1 MRESATAPALLRF
14 PLSRKIRIRKI
25 TMTELVSSMADKIDR
40 TVQRVIPLAYRV
52 RRTGRRLVRRA
63 LRKPRSVSEGPNLL
77 PLLIQVL
84 ASFTKADGVIME
96 EEIDSSLG
104 FLRYDYPEAVYS
116 ELRQLFRQALY
127 EQQDLAVMAQKLGAQ
142 LSTERKIMLGVQL
155 YDLISQAGLKQEQVV
170 QFYSFMSQLGMAAQA
185 IDIVYQLNASE
196 DSDPSIYQRG
206 ASPLESLSF
215 GTNGKADV
223 TLKNLTDN
231 DRLLAF
237 RYHDLIL
244 LNNYSGQNVSVRG
257 RPLVRGGFCRIYP
270 GQRILVGDQVLSYQD
285 LAQYFNAKKN
295 VSLPQI
301 FIRVNGDSDE
311 VELERARTRE
321 TALEVTFGLK
331 VKVKALKDVDAELN
345 GTHLRAGTLVH
356 ATLQDRIVFHN
367 DSELDLLDLRRRA
380 RALGGRFQLKASKSE
395 YLVSN
400 NPSLLEADDILLSP
414 GTAGDV
420 LLKIFCDYDKR
431 IGTLEVLEADRPI
444 MVGETN
450 VRTTSPLK
458 DGDTIRID
466 VGQFLKCN
474 FSERIIEEERNII
487 RTLEVSE
494 VTHRFGGGEIGL
506 EGISFNVVRG
516 ELVCVMGA
524 SGSGKSTLLRVL
536 AGQLEPTSGQVLL
549 NNQSLYPNLEQLRR
563 YISYIPQEDAF
574 DEHLTISENLQFAA
588 AIRSPHLSRRDRT
601 RRLEGKLVELGLSE
615 RRDAVVGTA
624 IKKRLSGGERKRL
637 NIGLDMIGS
646 ADVYLFD
653 EPTSGLSSKDSEHVI
668 EIIRSMA
675 HNKIIIVTIHQPS
688 SKLFQMFHK
697 AILLDKGG
705 RLVFFGTPTDM
716 LRYFAEA
723 EHQHQFGAELGAC
736 PSCGTTRPE
745 FIFDVLETPL
755 RDLSGDVI
763 YEENSRGHLVA
774 ARRYSPEFWRDKYE
788 AFRLIQDVKQV
799 SLRKE
804 APSALPAAPVQKK
817 RLPFR
822 WHDEWIQFRTVLRR
836 AFVSKL
842 RNRANLVITIGV
854 SPVLALLIA
863 TILRYSES
871 GTYDFASAYHIP
883 TFLFLGLIVAMFLG
897 LTNSADDII
906 RDRPVLQRE
915 RNVNVRLSYYVVSK
929 TLTLGVF
936 ALVQCILFVMIG
948 NYVLQIRGM
957 FWIDLAIMFMTAMG
971 GVALGLLISS
981 LVADPK
987 TAANIVPLVLIPQII
1002 MGGAL
1007 IKYEDMNRN
1016 LGLLYTFT
1024 RWFSEHPN
1032 KEQNKKMDSKLQV
1045 PFICQ
1050 FIAMRWS
1057 YEEMIVAQA
1066 KLNPVTRRQ
1075 DRTQREID
1083 RIVARHDTRP
1093 ESRRRLNDLKD
1104 TLAMLSGL
1112 EAKTPDD
1119 LDRYLGVIDQVIGGK
1134 QPFDRSQFKD
1144 ANGPVTA
1151 ETLYLN
1157 QKVSDLISNAEME
1170 QSDYRRGGKPNVFF
1184 GQYKQYFG
1192 MKVDV
1197 LVFNTIVLIGS
1208 SLALLGLLHWILRRQ
1223 LEVRRT

>member
-1 MRESATAPALLRF
+1 
-14 PLSRKIRIRKI
+14 
-25 TMTELVSSMADKIDR
+25 MTELVSSVADRIDR
-40 TVQRVIPLAYRV
+40 AVQRVTPFAYRV
-52 RRTGRRLVRRA
+52 RRTGRRWMRRA

-170 QFYSFMSQLGMAAQA
+170 AFYSFMSQMGMAAQA

-196 DSDPSIYQRG
+196 DSDPSIYQHG

-215 GTNGKADV
+215 GPDGKADII
-223 TLKNLTDN
+223 LKNLSET
-231 DRLLAF
+231 DRLMAF

-244 LNNYSGQNVSVRG
+244 LKNYSGQNVSVRG

-270 GQRILVGDQVLSYQD
+270 GQRILAGDQVLSYQE

-301 FIRVNGDSDE
+301 FIRVNKDSDE
-311 VELERARTRE
+311 VQLERSRTRE
-321 TALEVTFGLK
+321 SALRVTFGLN
-331 VKVKALKDVDAELN
+331 VRVKALRDVNAELN
-345 GTHLRAGTLVH
+345 GVRLQAGTKVE
-356 ATLQDRIVFHN
+356 ATLDDRIVFHN
-367 DSELDLLDLRRRA
+367 DSELDLNDLRRRA

-400 NPSLLEADDILLSP
+400 DPSRLQADDILLSP
-414 GTAGDV
+414 GTSGDV
-420 LLKIFCDYDKR
+420 VLKIFCDYDQR
-431 IGTLEVLEADRPI
+431 VGQLEVIEADRPI
-444 MVGETN
+444 MVGNEP
-450 VRTTSPLK
+450 VRTTAQLK

-466 VGQFLKCN
+466 VGQILRCN

-487 RTLEVSE
+487 RTLEVTE
-494 VTHRFGGGEIGL
+494 VTHRFSKGEIGL
-506 EGISFNVVRG
+506 DGISFDVTRG

-536 AGQLEPTSGQVLL
+536 AGQLQPTSGDVFL
-549 NNQSLYPNLEQLRR
+549 NGQSLYQNLDTLKQ
-563 YISYIPQEDAF
+563 YVSYMPQQDAF
-574 DEHLTISENLQFAA
+574 DEQLTIGENLLFAA
-588 AIRSPHLSRRDRT
+588 AIRAPHLSRRDRS
-601 RRLEGKLVELGLSE
+601 RRLEAKLVELGLGE
-615 RRDAVVGTA
+615 RRDAVVGSPER
-624 IKKRLSGGERKRL
+624 KLLSGGERKRL
-637 NIGLDMIGS
+637 NIGLDMFGMS
-646 ADVYLFD
+646 DVYLFD
-653 EPTSGLSSKDSEHVI
+653 EPTSGLSSKDSEHVM
-668 EIIRSMA
+668 EIIRGLS
-675 HNKIIIVTIHQPS
+675 HNKIVIVTIHQPS

-705 RLVFFGTPTDM
+705 RLVFFGTPSDM

-755 RDLSGDVI
+755 RDLSGDII
-763 YEENSRGHLVA
+763 YEENSRGQLIA
-774 ARRYSPEFWRDKYE
+774 SRRYSPDFWRDKYE

-799 SLRKE
+799 SLRQE
-804 APSALPAAPVQKK
+804 PAAPLPVAPVQRK
-817 RLPFR
+817 RLPLR
-822 WHDEWIQFRTVLRR
+822 WHDEWTQFRTLLRR
-836 AFVSKL
+836 SFISKL

-854 SPVLALLIA
+854 SPILALLIA
-863 TILRYSES
+863 TILRYSEN

-915 RNVNVRLSYYVVSK
+915 RNIKVRLSYYVISK
-929 TLTLGVF
+929 MLTLGVF
-936 ALVQCILFVMIG
+936 ALVQCILFVLIG
-948 NYVLQIRGM
+948 NSLLQIRGM
-957 FWIDLAIMFMTAMG
+957 FWIDLGIMFMTAMS

-987 TAANIVPLVLIPQII
+987 TAANIVPLILIPQII

-1016 LGLLYTFT
+1016 LTLLYSLSHWLT
-1024 RWFSEHPN
+1024 EHPDTD
-1032 KEQNKKMDSKLQV
+1032 KTIKSESKLQV
-1045 PFICQ
+1045 PFVCQ

-1066 KLNPVTRRQ
+1066 RLNPLTRRQ
-1075 DRTQREID
+1075 DRANDEIQQLAPKANTPEQR
-1083 RIVARHDTRP
+1083 A
-1093 ESRRRLNDLKD
+1093 RLNDLKD
-1104 TLAMLSGL
+1104 VLALLSGL
-1112 EAKTPDD
+1112 EGRSAKEIDH
-1119 LDRYLGVIDQVIGGK
+1119 YLKLVDPVIAGK
-1134 QPFDRSQFKD
+1134 QKFDASVFKD
-1144 ANGPVTA
+1144 AKGPITA
-1151 ETLYLN
+1151 EQLYVN
-1157 QKVSDLISNAEME
+1157 QKVSDLLSKAEME
-1170 QSDYRRGGKPNVFF
+1170 QNDYRRDKKPNVFF
-1184 GQYKQYFG
+1184 GPQKRYFG
-1192 MKVDV
+1192 FKFGMFTFDTSV
-1197 LVFNTIVLIGS
+1197 LVASMLG
-1208 SLALLGLLHWILRRQ
+1208 LLVLLHWILRKQ
-1223 LEVRRT
+1223 LEVRRS

>member
-1 MRESATAPALLRF
+1 
-14 PLSRKIRIRKI
+14 
-25 TMTELVSSMADKIDR
+25 MTQLVNTVADKIDR
-40 TVQRVIPLAYRV
+40 AVQKVTPFAYRIQ
-52 RRTGRRLVRRA
+52 RRGRRWMRRA

-84 ASFTKADGVIME
+84 ASFSKADGVLLE

-127 EQQDLAVMAQKLGAQ
+127 EQQDLSAMAQKLSTQ

-170 QFYSFMSQLGMAAQA
+170 AFYSFMSQLGMAAQA

-215 GTNGKADV
+215 GANGKGDV
-223 TLKNLTDN
+223 VLKALVEN

-244 LNNYSGQNVSVRG
+244 LKNYSGQNVSVRG

-270 GQRILVGDQVLSYQD
+270 GQRILVGDQVLSYQE

-301 FIRVNGDSDE
+301 FVRVSKDSDE
-311 VELERARTRE
+311 VSFERARTRE
-321 TALEVTFGLK
+321 SALEITFGLK
-331 VKVKALKDVDAELN
+331 VRVKALRDVDAVLN
-345 GTHLRAGTLVH
+345 GVKLKAGAQVEAALE
-356 ATLQDRIVFHN
+356 DRIVFHN
-367 DSELDLLDLRRRA
+367 DSELDFMDLRRRA

-414 GTAGDV
+414 GTSGDV

-431 IGTLEVLEADRPI
+431 VGRLEVIEADRPI
-444 MVGETN
+444 MVGNTT
-450 VRTTSPLK
+450 VRTSAPLQ
-458 DGDTIRID
+458 DCDTIRID
-466 VGQFLKCN
+466 VGQFLRCN

-487 RTLEVSE
+487 RSLDVADI
-494 VTHRFGGGEIGL
+494 THRFSNSEVGL
-506 EGISFNVVRG
+506 DGISFAVNRG

-524 SGSGKSTLLRVL
+524 SGSGKSTLLKVL
-536 AGQLEPTSGQVLL
+536 AGQLQQTSGNVLL
-549 NNQSLYPNLEQLRR
+549 NGQPLYRNLDALKR

-574 DEHLTISENLQFAA
+574 DEHLTIGENLQFAA
-588 AIRSPHLSRRDRT
+588 AIRSPHLSRRDRM
-601 RRLEGKLVELGLSE
+601 RRLEAKLVELGLGE
-615 RRDAVVGTA
+615 RRDAVVGSA
-624 IKKRLSGGERKRL
+624 VKKTLSGGERKRL
-637 NIGLDMIGS
+637 NIGLDMIGMS
-646 ADVYLFD
+646 DVYLFD

-688 SKLFQMFHK
+688 SKIFQMFHK

-705 RLVFFGTPTDM
+705 RLVFFGTPSDM

-736 PSCGTTRPE
+736 PACGTTRPE

-755 RDLSGDVI
+755 RDLSGDII
-763 YEENSRGHLVA
+763 YEENSRGQLVP

-799 SLRKE
+799 SLRRE
-804 APSALPAAPVQKK
+804 PPTALPVTLAQKK
-817 RLPFR
+817 RMPIR
-822 WHDEWIQFRTVLRR
+822 WHDEWTQFRTLLRR
-836 AFVSKL
+836 AFISKL
-842 RNRANLVITIGV
+842 RNRANVIITLGV
-854 SPVLALLIA
+854 APVLALMIA
-863 TILRYSES
+863 TLLRYSDS
-871 GTYDFASAYHIP
+871 GHYDFASAYHIP
-883 TFLFLGLIVAMFLG
+883 TYLFLSLVVAMFLG

-906 RDRPVLQRE
+906 RDRAVLQRE
-915 RNVNVRLSYYVVSK
+915 RNLDVRLSYYIISK
-929 TLTLGVF
+929 TMTLGIF
-936 ALVQCILFVMIG
+936 ALVQCILFVLIG
-948 NYVLQIRGM
+948 NYILQIRGM
-957 FWIDLAIMFMTAMG
+957 FWIDLGIMLMTAMG
-971 GVALGLLISS
+971 GVSLGLIISS

-1016 LGLLYTFT
+1016 LALVYAFT
-1024 RWFSEHPN
+1024 RWFHEHPTAD
-1032 KEQNKKMDSKLQV
+1032 KGKKMNSKLEV
-1045 PFICQ
+1045 PFVCQ

-1066 KLNPVTRRQ
+1066 KLNPLTRRQ
-1075 DRTQREID
+1075 DQAQDEID
-1083 RIVARHDTRP
+1083 RLVANYRENSP
-1093 ESRRRLNDLKD
+1093 ESRRLDDLKEV
-1104 TLAMLSGL
+1104 LAMLSGL
-1112 EAKTPDD
+1112 EGKSGRDI
-1119 LDRYLGVIDQVIGGK
+1119 DRYLRLIDQILDGK
-1134 QPFDRSQFKD
+1134 RSFNRADFKGAD
-1144 ANGPVTA
+1144 GPVTA
-1151 ETLYLN
+1151 EQLYVN

-1170 QSDYRRGGKPNVFF
+1170 QADYRRDSRPNVFF
-1184 GQYKQYFG
+1184 GEEKRYLGFKINVF
-1192 MKVDV
+1192 
-1197 LVFNTIVLIGS
+1197 VFNTVILVGS
-1208 SLALLGLLHWILRRQ
+1208 TLGLLGLLHWILRRQ
-1223 LEVRRT
+1223 LEVRRR

>member
-1 MRESATAPALLRF
+1 
-14 PLSRKIRIRKI
+14 
-25 TMTELVSSMADKIDR
+25 MTELVSSVADKIDR
-40 TVQRVIPLAYRV
+40 AVQRVTPFAYRV
-52 RRTGRRLVRRA
+52 RRTGRRWMRRA

-155 YDLISQAGLKQEQVV
+155 YDLISQAGLKQEEVV
-170 QFYSFMSQLGMAAQA
+170 AFYSFMSQMGMAAQA

-196 DSDPSIYQRG
+196 DSDPSIYQHG

-215 GTNGKADV
+215 GRDGKADII
-223 TLKNLTDN
+223 LKSLSEADH
-231 DRLLAF
+231 LMAF

-244 LNNYSGQNVSVRG
+244 LKNYSGQNVSVRG
-257 RPLVRGGFCRIYP
+257 RPLARGGFCRIYP
-270 GQRILVGDQVLSYQD
+270 GQRILVGDQVLSYQE

-301 FIRVNGDSDE
+301 FIRVSRDSDE
-311 VELERARTRE
+311 VQLERSRTRE
-321 TALEVTFGLK
+321 SALRVTFGLK
-331 VKVKALKDVDAELN
+331 LRVKALRDVNAELN
-345 GTHLRAGTLVH
+345 GIRLKAGTQVE
-356 ATLQDRIVFHN
+356 ATLEDKIVFHN
-367 DSELDLLDLRRRA
+367 DSELDLSDLRRRA

-400 NPSLLEADDILLSP
+400 DPSRLQADDILLSP
-414 GTAGDV
+414 GTSGDV
-420 LLKIFCDYDKR
+420 VLKIFCDYDQR
-431 IGTLEVLEADRPI
+431 VGQLEVIEADRPI
-444 MVGETN
+444 MVGDEP
-450 VRTTSPLK
+450 VRTTAQLK

-466 VGQFLKCN
+466 VGQILRCN

-487 RTLEVSE
+487 RTLEVNE
-494 VTHRFGGGEIGL
+494 VTHRFSKGQIGL
-506 EGISFNVVRG
+506 DGISFSVTRG

-536 AGQLEPTSGQVLL
+536 AGQLQPTSGDVFL
-549 NNQSLYPNLEQLRR
+549 NGQSLYQNVDTLKQ
-563 YISYIPQEDAF
+563 YISYMPQQDAF
-574 DEHLTISENLQFAA
+574 DEHLTIGENLLFAA
-588 AIRSPHLSRRDRT
+588 AIRAPHLSRRDRS
-601 RRLEGKLVELGLSE
+601 RRLEAKLIELGLGE
-615 RRDAVVGTA
+615 RRDAVVGSPER
-624 IKKRLSGGERKRL
+624 KLLSGGERKRL
-637 NIGLDMIGS
+637 NIGLDMIGMS
-646 ADVYLFD
+646 DVYLFD
-653 EPTSGLSSKDSEHVI
+653 EPTSGLSSKDSEHVM
-668 EIIRSMA
+668 EIIRGLA
-675 HNKIIIVTIHQPS
+675 HNKIVIVTIHQPS

-705 RLVFFGTPTDM
+705 RLAFFGTPSDM

-755 RDLSGDVI
+755 RDLSGDII
-763 YEENSRGHLVA
+763 YEENSRGQLVA
-774 ARRYSPEFWRDKYE
+774 SRRYSPDFWRDKYE

-799 SLRKE
+799 SLRQEE
-804 APSALPAAPVQKK
+804 AAPLPAAPVERK

-822 WHDEWIQFRTVLRR
+822 WHDEWTQFRTLLRR
-836 AFVSKL
+836 SFTSKL

-863 TILRYSES
+863 TILRYSEN

-915 RNVNVRLSYYVVSK
+915 RNIKVRLSYYVISK

-936 ALVQCILFVMIG
+936 ALIQCILYVLIG
-948 NYVLQIRGM
+948 NSVLQIRGM
-957 FWIDLAIMFMTAMG
+957 FWVDLGIMFMTAMS

-1016 LGLLYTFT
+1016 LALLHSLSHWFT
-1024 RWFSEHPN
+1024 EHPDTD
-1032 KEQNKKMDSKLQV
+1032 KTIKSESKLQV
-1045 PFICQ
+1045 PLVCQ

-1066 KLNPVTRRQ
+1066 KLNPLTLRQ
-1075 DRTQREID
+1075 DWANDEIQKLAPKANTLGQR
-1083 RIVARHDTRP
+1083 A
-1093 ESRRRLNDLKD
+1093 RLNDLKD
-1104 TLAMLSGL
+1104 VLALLSGL
-1112 EAKTPDD
+1112 EGRSA
-1119 LDRYLGVIDQVIGGK
+1119 REIEHYLKLVDPVIAGK
-1134 QPFDRSQFKD
+1134 QKFDPSLFREAK
-1144 ANGPVTA
+1144 GPVTA
-1151 ETLYLN
+1151 EQLYVN
-1157 QKVSDLISNAEME
+1157 QKVSDLLSKAEME
-1170 QSDYRRGGKPNVFF
+1170 QNDYRRSKRPNVFF
-1184 GQYKQYFG
+1184 GPEKRYFG
-1192 MKVDV
+1192 IKFGMFTFD
-1197 LVFNTIVLIGS
+1197 TIVLIGS
-1208 SLALLGLLHWILRRQ
+1208 MLGLLVLLHWILRKQ
-1223 LEVRRT
+1223 LEVRRR

>member
-1 MRESATAPALLRF
+1 
-14 PLSRKIRIRKI
+14 
-25 TMTELVSSMADKIDR
+25 MTELVSSVADRIDR
-40 TVQRVIPLAYRV
+40 AVQRVTPLAYRV
-52 RRTGRRLVRRA
+52 RRTGRRWVRRA

-84 ASFTKADGVIME
+84 SSSSKADGVLLQ

-127 EQQDLAVMAQKLGAQ
+127 EQQDLTAMAQKLSVQ
-142 LSTERKIMLGVQL
+142 LSTDRKIMLGVQL

-196 DSDPSIYQRG
+196 ESDPGVYQRG
-206 ASPLESLSF
+206 SSPLESISF
-215 GTNGKADV
+215 GNNGQSDV
-223 TLKNLTDN
+223 MLKSLGAS

-244 LNNYSGQNVSVRG
+244 LKNYSSQSVSVRS

-270 GQRILVGDQVLSYQD
+270 GQRILVGDQVLSYQE

-301 FIRVNGDSDE
+301 FIRVNRDSDE
-311 VELERARTRE
+311 VELERARSRE

-345 GTHLRAGTLVH
+345 GTRLRAGTLVE
-356 ATLQDRIVFHN
+356 ATLQDRIVFHY
-367 DSELDLLDLRRRA
+367 DTELDLLDLRRRA
-380 RALGGRFQLKASKSE
+380 RALGDRFQLKASKSE

-400 NPSLLEADDILLSP
+400 NPSLLEEDDILLSP

-431 IGTLEVLEADRPI
+431 VGTLEVLEADRPI
-444 MVGETN
+444 VVGETN
-450 VRTTSPLK
+450 VRTTAPLK

-494 VTHRFGGGEIGL
+494 ITHRFGGGEIGL

-536 AGQLEPTSGQVLL
+536 AGQLESTSGQVLL
-549 NNQSLYPNLEQLRR
+549 NNQPLYPNLDQLKR
-563 YISYIPQEDAF
+563 YVSYIPQQDAF
-574 DEHLTISENLQFAA
+574 DEHLTIGENLQFAA

-624 IKKRLSGGERKRL
+624 IKKTLSGGERKRL

-653 EPTSGLSSKDSEHVI
+653 EPTSGLSSKDSEHVL

-705 RLVFFGTPTDM
+705 RLVFFGTPTAM

-723 EHQHQFGAELGAC
+723 EHQHQFGADLGAC

-755 RDLSGDVI
+755 RDLSGDII
-763 YEENSRGHLVA
+763 YEENNRGQLVPS
-774 ARRYSPEFWRDKYE
+774 RRYAPEFWRDKYE

-804 APSALPAAPVQKK
+804 PAAAPLPATAPAQKK
-817 RLPFR
+817 KRVPFR
-822 WHDEWIQFRTVLRR
+822 WHDEWTQLRTLLKR
-836 AFVSKL
+836 AFISKL
-842 RNRANLVITIGV
+842 RNRGNLVLTIGV
-854 SPVLALLIA
+854 APVLAFLIA
-863 TILRYSES
+863 TIPRHSDS
-871 GTYDFASAYHIP
+871 GKYDFASAYHIP
-883 TFLFLGLIVAMFLG
+883 TFLFLTLIVAMFLG

-906 RDRPVLQRE
+906 RDRVVLQRE
-915 RNVNVRLSYYVVSK
+915 RNLNVRLPYYIFAK
-929 TLTLGVF
+929 TTSLGVF
-936 ALVQCILFVMIG
+936 ALLQCVLFVLIG
-948 NYVLQIRGM
+948 NYILEIRGM
-957 FWIDLAIMFMTAMG
+957 FWIYLGIVFMTAMG
-971 GVALGLLISS
+971 GVALGLVISS
-981 LVADPK
+981 LVSDPK

-1016 LGLLYTFT
+1016 LALVYTFS

-1032 KEQNKKMDSKLQV
+1032 KEQAQKMDSKLQV

-1050 FIAMRWS
+1050 FIAIRWS

-1083 RIVARHDTRP
+1083 RIVARHDTLP
-1093 ESRRRLNDLKD
+1093 KTRRRLNDLKD

-1112 EAKTPDD
+1112 QAKTPDD
-1119 LDRYLGVIDQVIGGK
+1119 LDRYLGAIDQVLDGK
-1134 QPFDRSQFKD
+1134 QSFDRTQFKD

-1170 QSDYRRGGKPNVFF
+1170 QSDYRRGGKPDVFF
-1184 GQYKQYFG
+1184 GQYKRYLG

-1197 LVFNTIVLIGS
+1197 FVFNTMVLIGS
-1208 SLALLGLLHWILRRQ
+1208 SLALLGFLHWILRRQ
-1223 LEVRRT
+1223 LDVRRT

>member
-1 MRESATAPALLRF
+1 
-14 PLSRKIRIRKI
+14 
-25 TMTELVSSMADKIDR
+25 MTEIVSSVADKLDR
-40 TVQRVIPLAYRV
+40 AVQRVTPLAYRV
-52 RRTGRRLVRRA
+52 RRTGRRWMRRA

-84 ASFTKADGVIME
+84 ASFTKADGVILE

-127 EQQDLAVMAQKLGAQ
+127 EQQDLAAMAQKLGVQ

-170 QFYSFMSQLGMAAQA
+170 AFYSFMSQMGMAAQA

-196 DSDPSIYQRG
+196 DSDPAIYQHG
-206 ASPLESLSF
+206 ASPLESISF
-215 GTNGKADV
+215 GPNGKADV
-223 TLKNLTDN
+223 ILKNLSET
-231 DRLLAF
+231 DRLMAF

-244 LNNYSGQNVSVRG
+244 LKNYSGHNVSVRG

-270 GQRILVGDQVLSYQD
+270 GQRILVGDQVLSYQE

-301 FIRVNGDSDE
+301 FIRVNKESDE
-311 VELERARTRE
+311 VELERSRTRE
-321 TALEVTFGLK
+321 SALRVTFGLN
-331 VKVKALKDVDAELN
+331 VRVKALRDVNAVLN
-345 GTHLRAGTLVH
+345 GVRLKAGTQVE
-356 ATLQDRIVFHN
+356 ATLEDRIVFHN
-367 DSELDLLDLRRRA
+367 DSEMDLSDLRRRA

-400 NPSLLEADDILLSP
+400 DPSRLQADDILLSP
-414 GTAGDV
+414 GTSGDV
-420 LLKIFCDYDKR
+420 VLKIFCDYDQR
-431 IGTLEVLEADRPI
+431 VGVLEVIEADRPI
-444 MVGETN
+444 MVGNEP
-450 VRTTSPLK
+450 VRTTAQLR

-466 VGQFLKCN
+466 VGQILRCN

-487 RTLEVSE
+487 RTLEANE
-494 VTHRFGGGEIGL
+494 VTHRFSKGEIGL
-506 EGISFNVVRG
+506 EGISFPVTRG

-536 AGQLEPTSGQVLL
+536 AGQLQPTSGEVIL
-549 NNQSLYPNLEQLRR
+549 NGQSLYQNLDALKQYL
-563 YISYIPQEDAF
+563 SYMPQQDAF
-574 DEHLTISENLQFAA
+574 DEHLTIGENLLFAA
-588 AIRSPHLSRRDRT
+588 AIRAPHLSRRDRS
-601 RRLEGKLVELGLSE
+601 RRLDAKLVELGLGE
-615 RRDAVVGTA
+615 RRDAVVGSPES
-624 IKKRLSGGERKRL
+624 KLLSGGERKRL
-637 NIGLDMIGS
+637 NLGLDMIGMS
-646 ADVYLFD
+646 DVYLFD
-653 EPTSGLSSKDSEHVI
+653 EPTSGLSSKDSEHVM
-668 EIIRSMA
+668 EIIRGLA
-675 HNKIIIVTIHQPS
+675 HNKIVIVTIHQPS
-688 SKLFQMFHK
+688 SKIFQMFHK

-705 RLVFFGTPTDM
+705 RLVFFGTPSDM

-755 RDLSGDVI
+755 RDLSGDII
-763 YEENSRGHLVA
+763 YEENSRGQLVA

-799 SLRKE
+799 SLRQE
-804 APSALPAAPVQKK
+804 PAGPMPVAPVQRK
-817 RLPFR
+817 RLPIR
-822 WHDEWIQFRTVLRR
+822 WHDEWTQFRTLLRR
-836 AFVSKL
+836 SFLSKL

-863 TILRYSES
+863 TILRYSEN

-915 RNVNVRLSYYVVSK
+915 RNIKVRLSYYVISK

-936 ALVQCILFVMIG
+936 ALVQCILFVLIG
-948 NYVLQIRGM
+948 NSLLQIRGM
-957 FWIDLAIMFMTAMG
+957 FWIDLAIMFLTAMS
-971 GVALGLLISS
+971 GVALGLVISS

-1016 LGLLYTFT
+1016 LGLLYSLSH
-1024 RWFSEHPN
+1024 WFSEHPSTD
-1032 KEQNKKMDSKLQV
+1032 KTVKTESKLQV
-1045 PFICQ
+1045 PLVCQ

-1057 YEEMIVAQA
+1057 YEEVIVAQA
-1066 KLNPVTRRQ
+1066 KLNPLTRRQ
-1075 DRTQREID
+1075 DRANDEIQKLAPKVNTPEQR
-1083 RIVARHDTRP
+1083 A
-1093 ESRRRLNDLKD
+1093 RLNDLKD
-1104 TLAMLSGL
+1104 VLALLSGL
-1112 EAKTPDD
+1112 EGRSAKEIAHFLTL
-1119 LDRYLGVIDQVIGGK
+1119 LDPVIAGK
-1134 QPFDRSQFKD
+1134 QKFDRSLFKD
-1144 ANGPVTA
+1144 ANGPITA
-1151 ETLYLN
+1151 EQIYVN
-1157 QKVSDLISNAEME
+1157 QKVSDLISKAEME
-1170 QSDYRRGGKPNVFF
+1170 QNDYRRGKKPNVFF
-1184 GQYKQYFG
+1184 GLQKRYFG
-1192 MKVDV
+1192 ISFGVFTFNTVV
-1197 LVFNTIVLIGS
+1197 LVTS
-1208 SLALLGLLHWILRRQ
+1208 TLALLVLLLWILRKQ
-1223 LEVRRT
+1223 LEVVRRS

>member
-1 MRESATAPALLRF
+1 
-14 PLSRKIRIRKI
+14 
-25 TMTELVSSMADKIDR
+25 MTELVTSVADKIDKA
-40 TVQRVIPLAYRV
+40 VQRVTPLAYRV
-52 RRTGRRLVRRA
+52 RRTGRRWMRRA

-84 ASFTKADGVIME
+84 ASFSKADGVLLE

-127 EQQDLAVMAQKLGAQ
+127 EQQDLSAMAQKLGAQ

-170 QFYSFMSQLGMAAQA
+170 AFYSFMSQLGMAAQA

-215 GTNGKADV
+215 ASNGKADV
-223 TLKNLTDN
+223 TLRTLSGN

-244 LNNYSGQNVSVRG
+244 LKNYSTQNVSVRG

-270 GQRILVGDQVLSYQD
+270 GQRIIVGDQVITYQD
-285 LAQYFNAKKN
+285 LATYFNAKKN
-295 VSLPQI
+295 VSMPQV
-301 FIRVNGDSDE
+301 FVRVNKDAAE
-311 VELERARTRE
+311 VALERARTRE
-321 TALEVTFGLK
+321 SALEVTFGLK
-331 VKVKALKDVDAELN
+331 VRVKALRDVDAVLN
-345 GTHLRAGTLVH
+345 GTKLKAGTQVD
-356 ATLQDRIVFHN
+356 ATLEDRIVFHN
-367 DSELDLLDLRRRA
+367 DSEMDLIDLRRRA

-400 NPSLLEADDILLSP
+400 NPSRLEADDILLSP
-414 GTAGDV
+414 GTSGDV

-431 IGTLEVLEADRPI
+431 IGQVQVLEADRPI
-444 MVGETN
+444 MVGEAP
-450 VRTTSPLK
+450 VRTSAPLK
-458 DGDTIRID
+458 DGDLIRID
-466 VGQFLKCN
+466 IGQVLRCN

-487 RTLEVSE
+487 RTLEVRDI
-494 VTHRFGGGEIGL
+494 THRFGGGEIGL
-506 EGISFNVVRG
+506 EGISFSVTRG

-524 SGSGKSTLLRVL
+524 SGSGKSTLLRAL
-536 AGQLEPTSGQVLL
+536 AGQLQPTSGEIIL
-549 NNQSLYPNLEQLRR
+549 NGQSLYPNLDTLKR

-574 DEHLTISENLQFAA
+574 DEQLTIGENLQFAA
-588 AIRSPHLSRRDRT
+588 AIRSPHLSRRDRM
-601 RRLEGKLVELGLSE
+601 RRLEGKLIELGLGE
-615 RRDAVVGTA
+615 RRDAIVGSA
-624 IKKRLSGGERKRL
+624 VKKTLSGGERKRL
-637 NIGLDMIGS
+637 NIGLDMIGMS
-646 ADVYLFD
+646 DVYLFD

-668 EIIRSMA
+668 EIIRGMA

-723 EHQHQFGAELGAC
+723 EHQHQFGQELGAC

-755 RDLSGDVI
+755 RDLSGDII
-763 YEENSRGHLVA
+763 YEENNRGQLVA

-804 APSALPAAPVQKK
+804 PAAPLPPATTQRK
-817 RLPFR
+817 RLPIR
-822 WHDEWIQFRTVLRR
+822 WHDEWTQFRTLLRR

-842 RNRANLVITIGV
+842 RNRANLVITICV
-854 SPVLALLIA
+854 APLLALLIA
-863 TILRYSES
+863 TLLRYSDS
-871 GTYDFASAYHIP
+871 GQYDFASAYHIP
-883 TFLFLGLIVAMFLG
+883 TYLFLSLIVAMFLG

-906 RDRPVLQRE
+906 RDRAVLQRE
-915 RNVNVRLSYYVVSK
+915 RNLDVRLPYYVVSK

-936 ALVQCILFVMIG
+936 ALLQCVLFVLIG
-948 NYVLQIRGM
+948 NHILQIRGM
-957 FWIDLAIMFMTAMG
+957 FLIDLGIMLMTAMA

-1016 LGLLYTFT
+1016 LSFVYALTH
-1024 RWFSEHPN
+1024 WFSEHPV
-1032 KEQNKKMDSKLQV
+1032 KEQSKKMSSSLEV
-1045 PFICQ
+1045 PFVWQ
-1050 FIAMRWS
+1050 FVAMRWS
-1057 YEEMIVAQA
+1057 YEELIVAQA
-1066 KLNPVTRRQ
+1066 KLNPLTRRQ
-1075 DRTQREID
+1075 DRAQQEID
-1083 RIVARHDTRP
+1083 RLIAQHRQDAA
-1093 ESRRRLNDLKD
+1093 SMKRLDDLKE
-1104 TLAMLSGL
+1104 TLAVLSGL
-1112 EAKTPDD
+1112 EANSTGE
-1119 LDRYLGVIDQVIGGK
+1119 LNRYLHLVDQILAGK
-1134 QPFDRSQFKD
+1134 RPFDRAFFK
-1144 ANGPVTA
+1144 NSTGPATA
-1151 ETLYLN
+1151 EQIYVN
-1157 QKVSDLISNAEME
+1157 QKVADLFSNAEME
-1170 QSDYRRGGKPNVFF
+1170 QNDYRRGHKPNVFF
-1184 GQYKQYFG
+1184 GATKRYFDLRI
-1192 MKVDV
+1192 DV
-1197 LVFNTIVLIGS
+1197 FVFNTIVLIVS
-1208 SLALLGLLHWILRRQ
+1208 TLGLLVLLNWILHRQ

>member
-1 MRESATAPALLRF
+1 
-14 PLSRKIRIRKI
+14 
-25 TMTELVSSMADKIDR
+25 MTELVTTVADKIDR
-40 TVQRVIPLAYRV
+40 AVQKVTPFAYRIQ
-52 RRTGRRLVRRA
+52 RRGRRWVRRA

-84 ASFTKADGVIME
+84 ASFSKADGVLLE

-104 FLRYDYPEAVYS
+104 FLRYDYPETVYS

-127 EQQDLAVMAQKLGAQ
+127 EQQDLTAMAQKLSVQ
-142 LSTERKIMLGVQL
+142 LGTERKIMLGVQL

-170 QFYSFMSQLGMAAQA
+170 AFYSFMSQLGMAAQA

-223 TLKNLTDN
+223 TLKNLNAN

-237 RYHDLIL
+237 RYHNLIL
-244 LNNYSGQNVSVRG
+244 LKNYSSQNVSVRG

-270 GQRILVGDQVLSYQD
+270 GQRILVGDQVLSYQE
-285 LAQYFNAKKN
+285 LAAYFNAKKN

-301 FIRVNGDSDE
+301 FIRVNKDADE
-311 VELERARTRE
+311 VSLERSRTRE
-321 TALEVTFGLK
+321 SALEVTFGLK
-331 VKVKALKDVDAELN
+331 VGVKALRDVDAVLN
-345 GTHLRAGTLVH
+345 GTKLKSGTHVE
-356 ATLQDRIVFHN
+356 ATLEDKIIFHN
-367 DSELDLLDLRRRA
+367 DSEMDLIDLRRRA

-395 YLVSN
+395 YLVAN

-414 GTAGDV
+414 GTSGDV

-431 IGTLEVLEADRPI
+431 VGQLEVIEADRPI
-444 MVGETN
+444 LVGDTP
-450 VRTTSPLK
+450 VRTTAPLK

-466 VGQFLKCN
+466 IGQFLRCN

-487 RTLEVSE
+487 RSLEVSE
-494 VTHRFGGGEIGL
+494 VTHRFSNNEIGL
-506 EGISFNVVRG
+506 EGISFAVTRG

-524 SGSGKSTLLRVL
+524 SGSGKSTLLKVL
-536 AGQLEPTSGQVLL
+536 AGQLQPTSGQVVL
-549 NNQSLYPNLEQLRR
+549 NGQSLYPQLDQLKR

-574 DEHLTISENLQFAA
+574 DEHLTIGENLQFAA
-588 AIRSPHLSRRDRT
+588 AIRSPHLSRRDRM
-601 RRLEGKLVELGLSE
+601 RRLEGKLIELGLGE
-615 RRDAVVGTA
+615 RRDAVVGSA
-624 IKKRLSGGERKRL
+624 VKKTLSGGERKRL
-637 NIGLDMIGS
+637 NIGLDMIGMS
-646 ADVYLFD
+646 DVYLFD

-705 RLVFFGTPTDM
+705 RLVFFGTPSDM

-755 RDLSGDVI
+755 RDLSGDII
-763 YEENSRGHLVA
+763 YEENNRGQLVA

-804 APSALPAAPVQKK
+804 RVAPLPAAPAQKK
-817 RLPFR
+817 RAPIR
-822 WHDEWIQFRTVLRR
+822 WHDEWTQFRTLLRR
-836 AFVSKL
+836 SFISKL
-842 RNRANLVITIGV
+842 RNRANVIITLGV
-854 SPVLALLIA
+854 APVLALLIG
-863 TILRYSES
+863 TILRYSDS
-871 GTYDFASAYHIP
+871 GKYDFASAYHIP
-883 TFLFLGLIVAMFLG
+883 TYLFLSLIVAMFLG

-906 RDRPVLQRE
+906 RDRVVLQRE
-915 RNVNVRLSYYVVSK
+915 RNLSVRLPYYVISK
-929 TLTLGVF
+929 TLTLGIF
-936 ALVQCILFVMIG
+936 ALVQCVLFVLIG

-957 FWIDLAIMFMTAMG
+957 FWIYLAIVFITAMG
-971 GVALGLLISS
+971 GVSLGLLVSS

-1016 LGLLYTFT
+1016 LALVYALTH
-1024 RWFSEHPN
+1024 WFKEHPT
-1032 KEQNKKMDSKLQV
+1032 KDHAKKMESKLQV
-1045 PFICQ
+1045 PFVCQ

-1057 YEEMIVAQA
+1057 YEELVVAQA
-1066 KLNPVTRRQ
+1066 KLNPLTRRQ
-1075 DRTQREID
+1075 DRANDQIQSLAPR
-1083 RIVARHDTRP
+1083 AHDP
-1093 ESRRRLNDLKD
+1093 ASSKRLDDLKEA
-1104 TLAMLSGL
+1104 LAVLSGL
-1112 EAKTPDD
+1112 EGKSASEVDHYLKLIDPV
-1119 LDRYLGVIDQVIGGK
+1119 LDGK
-1134 QPFDRSQFKD
+1134 KPFERWIFKE
-1144 ANGPVTA
+1144 AAGAVTA
-1151 ETLYLN
+1151 DQLYVN

-1170 QSDYRRGGKPNVFF
+1170 QSDYRRGSRPNVFF
-1184 GQYKQYFG
+1184 GAEKRYLG
-1192 MKVDV
+1192 MKANVFAWNTMV
-1197 LVFNTIVLIGS
+1197 LVGS
-1208 SLALLGLLHWILRRQ
+1208 SLGLLGLLHWILRRQ
-1223 LEVRRT
+1223 LEVRRS